1 MQTINKQTLVDDCI
15 TKSLASMDPDLFKNA
30 VVSVI
35 WSYPDVALALDK
47 KALLE
52 SIQLNPE
59 YLSGSI
65 SAALNDP
72 DARLVMLKNLVNL
85 DKIDPNYIP

>member
-1 MQTINKQTLVDDCI
+1 
-15 TKSLASMDPDLFKNA
+15 
-30 VVSVI
+30 
-35 WSYPDVALALDK
+35 VALALDK
-47 KALLE
+47 KALFE
-52 SIQLNPE
+52 SIQLNRE
-59 YLSGSI
+59 YLSGAI

>member
-1 MQTINKQTLVDDCI
+1 
-15 TKSLASMDPDLFKNA
+15 
-30 VVSVI
+30 
-35 WSYPDVALALDK
+35 VALALDK

-59 YLSGSI
+59 YLSGAI

-72 DARLVMLKNLVNL
+72 DARLVMLKNLINL
-85 DKIDPNYIP
+85 DKIDPQLYTIICIRNGRSTIKLF